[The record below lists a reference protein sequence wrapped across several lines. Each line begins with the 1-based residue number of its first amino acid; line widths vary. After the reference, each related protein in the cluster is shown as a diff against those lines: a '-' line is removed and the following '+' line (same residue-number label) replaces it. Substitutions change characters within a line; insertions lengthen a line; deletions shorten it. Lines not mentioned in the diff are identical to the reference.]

1 MKEKLYYIR
10 SPPEEEVEKTQNFV
24 ILPFLSFGKFGYEE
38 SAHIRY
44 QHLNELYGSTTSFW
58 MRAYQRLTYGK
69 SFIGIFQ
76 QDDEDN
82 EDNESAYKFGI
93 LWHPREVWII
103 QIAITNTS
111 MDEEL
116 QGS

>member
-1 MKEKLYYIR
+1 
-10 SPPEEEVEKTQNFV
+10 
-24 ILPFLSFGKFGYEE
+24 
-38 SAHIRY
+38 
-44 QHLNELYGSTTSFW
+44 
-58 MRAYQRLTYGK
+58 MRAHQRLTYGK

-93 LWHPREVWII
+93 LWRPREVWII